1 MANLSQSINFMM
13 FNSAFILYTL
23 GSVLNKI
30 AYLLL
35 LPIITALVTNGDG
48 LAEFSQSFVIILFFS
63 FLLTWK
69 KPINMALR
77 VKDMLLMTTL
87 IWVVVGLFS
96 ALPFIFI
103 KHISLTDAY
112 FETMS
117 GLTTTGSSVLSNLN
131 NTAPSLLM
139 WRSTLQW
146 IGGLGMI
153 VMAVAILPFLNVG
166 GMTLFRSESSDWSE
180 KSTPHTKDIAKNIIR
195 IYILLTVLSIVAF
208 MLSGMSFFDA
218 INHSFAAL
226 STGGFSTRDAGL
238 ADYSNAAQW
247 VCALFMFLG
256 SLPFLLFLQA
266 AQKRNFKIIAYNQQ
280 IVGFTLFIVVTGL
293 FLTGYLYQQHIFN
306 FNDSLRFSFFSLI
319 NILST
324 SGFTL
329 VNFDT
334 WTSATTI
341 IFAFAFLIGG
351 CSGSTA
357 GGIKIFRFQI
367 IFSLLKIQIQT
378 LVHPNSVH
386 LLQYNGKKVQNNTLF
401 AIITFIFCYFISIF
415 ILSVLLAISGMDSLE
430 ALSSAATAIGNVGP
444 GLGPSVGPS
453 GNFANIPE
461 IAKWLMSIGMLLGRL
476 EITTMLVLLFPR
488 YWKM

>member
-1 MANLSQSINFMM
+1 M
-13 FNSAFILYTL
+13 FNTTFFFFFFD
-23 GSVLNKI
+23 SVLNKI
-30 AYLLL
+30 GWLLL

-48 LAEFSQSFVIILFFS
+48 LAEFSQSFVIILLCS
-63 FLLTWK
+63 FLLTLK
-69 KPINMALR
+69 KPDKMELR

-87 IWVVVGLFS
+87 IWVSVGLFS

-103 KHISLTDAY
+103 KHISFTDAY

-131 NTAPSLLM
+131 QTAPSLLM

-153 VMAVAILPFLNVG
+153 VMAVAVLPFLNVG

-195 IYILLTVLSIVAF
+195 IYIFLTLLSIIAF
-208 MLSGMSFFDA
+208 MLAGMSFFDA
-218 INHSFAAL
+218 INHTFAAL
-226 STGGFSTRDAGL
+226 STGGFSTRDAGM
-238 ADYSNAAQW
+238 ADFSNLAQW
-247 VCALFMFLG
+247 ICALFMFLG

-266 AQKRNFKIIAYNQQ
+266 LQKKNIKTVIYNQQ
-280 IVGFTLFIVVTGL
+280 VVGFTLFILVTGL
-293 FLTGYLYQQHIFN
+293 FLTVYLYQQNIFN
-306 FNDSLRFSFFSLI
+306 FSDSLRLSFFSLI

-334 WTSATTI
+334 WSSVTTL

-367 IFSLLKIQIQT
+367 IFSLLKSQIIK
-378 LVHPNSVH
+378 LLHPNSVH
-386 LLQYNGKKVQNNTLF
+386 PVQYNGKRVQNDTLF
-401 AIITFIFCYFISIF
+401 AIITFIFCYLVSTFL
-415 ILSVLLAISGMDSLE
+415 LSVLLAISGMGALE

-444 GLGPSVGPS
+444 GLGPVVGPS

-461 IAKWLMSIGMLLGRL
+461 AAKWLMSLGMLLGRL
-476 EITTMLVLLFPR
+476 EITTILVLLFPS
-488 YWKM
+488 YWKI

>member
-1 MANLSQSINFMM
+1 M
-13 FNSAFILYTL
+13 FNTTFLLYTL

-30 AYLLL
+30 GWLLL

-48 LAEFSQSFVIILFFS
+48 LAEFSQSFVIILLCS
-63 FLLTWK
+63 FLLTLK
-69 KPINMALR
+69 KPDKMELR

-87 IWVVVGLFS
+87 IWVSVGLFS

-103 KHISLTDAY
+103 KHISFTDAY

-131 NTAPSLLM
+131 QTAPSLLM

-153 VMAVAILPFLNVG
+153 VMAVAVLPFLNVG

-195 IYILLTVLSIVAF
+195 IYIFLTLLSIIAF
-208 MLSGMSFFDA
+208 MLAGMSFFDA
-218 INHSFAAL
+218 INHTFAAL
-226 STGGFSTRDAGL
+226 STGGFSTRDAGM
-238 ADYSNAAQW
+238 ADFSNLAQW
-247 VCALFMFLG
+247 ICALFMFLG
-256 SLPFLLFLQA
+256 SLQFLLFLQA
-266 AQKRNFKIIAYNQQ
+266 LQKKNIKTVIYNQQ
-280 IVGFTLFIVVTGL
+280 VVGFTLFILVTGL
-293 FLTGYLYQQHIFN
+293 FLTVYLYQQNIFN
-306 FNDSLRFSFFSLI
+306 FSDSLRLSFFSLI

-334 WTSATTI
+334 WSSVTTL

-367 IFSLLKIQIQT
+367 IFSLLKSQIIK
-378 LVHPNSVH
+378 LLHPNSVH
-386 LLQYNGKKVQNNTLF
+386 PVQYNGKRVQNDTLF
-401 AIITFIFCYFISIF
+401 AIITFIFCYLVSTFL
-415 ILSVLLAISGMDSLE
+415 LSVLLAISGMGALE

-444 GLGPSVGPS
+444 GLGPVVGPS
-453 GNFANIPE
+453 GNFANMPE
-461 IAKWLMSIGMLLGRL
+461 AAKWLMSLGMLLGRL
-476 EITTMLVLLFPR
+476 EITTILVLLFPS
-488 YWKM
+488 YWKI

>member
-1 MANLSQSINFMM
+1 M
-13 FNSAFILYTL
+13 FNTTFLLYTL

-30 AYLLL
+30 GWLLL

-48 LAEFSQSFVIILFFS
+48 LAEFSQSFVIILLCS
-63 FLLTWK
+63 FLLTLK
-69 KPINMALR
+69 KPDKMELR

-87 IWVVVGLFS
+87 IWVSVGLFS

-103 KHISLTDAY
+103 KHISFTDAY

-117 GLTTTGSSVLSNLN
+117 GLTKTGSSVLSNLN
-131 NTAPSLLM
+131 QTAPSLLM

-153 VMAVAILPFLNVG
+153 VMAVAVLPFLNVG

-195 IYILLTVLSIVAF
+195 IYIFLTLLSIIAF
-208 MLSGMSFFDA
+208 MLAGMSFFDA
-218 INHSFAAL
+218 INHTFAAL
-226 STGGFSTRDAGL
+226 STGGFSTRDAGM
-238 ADYSNAAQW
+238 ADFSNLAQW
-247 VCALFMFLG
+247 ICALFMFLG

-266 AQKRNFKIIAYNQQ
+266 LQKKNIKTVIYNQQ
-280 IVGFTLFIVVTGL
+280 VVGFTLFILVTGL
-293 FLTGYLYQQHIFN
+293 FLTVYLYQQNIFN
-306 FNDSLRFSFFSLI
+306 FSDSLRLSFFSLI

-334 WTSATTI
+334 WSSVTTL

-367 IFSLLKIQIQT
+367 IFSLLKSQIIK
-378 LVHPNSVH
+378 LLHPNSVH
-386 LLQYNGKKVQNNTLF
+386 PVQYNGKRVQNDTLF
-401 AIITFIFCYFISIF
+401 AIITFIFCYLVSTFL
-415 ILSVLLAISGMDSLE
+415 LSVLLAISGMGALE

-444 GLGPSVGPS
+444 GLGPVVGPS

-461 IAKWLMSIGMLLGRL
+461 AAKWLMSLGMLLGRL
-476 EITTMLVLLFPR
+476 EITTILVLLFPS
-488 YWKM
+488 YWKI

>member
-1 MANLSQSINFMM
+1 M
-13 FNSAFILYTL
+13 FNTTFLLYTL

-30 AYLLL
+30 GWLLL

-48 LAEFSQSFVIILFFS
+48 LAEFSQSFVIILLCS
-63 FLLTWK
+63 FLLTLK
-69 KPINMALR
+69 KPDKMELR

-87 IWVVVGLFS
+87 IWVSVGLFS

-103 KHISLTDAY
+103 KHISFTDAY

-131 NTAPSLLM
+131 QTAPSLLM

-153 VMAVAILPFLNVG
+153 VMAVAVLPFLNVG

-195 IYILLTVLSIVAF
+195 IYIFLTLLSIIAF
-208 MLSGMSFFDA
+208 MLAGMSFFDA
-218 INHSFAAL
+218 INHTFAAL
-226 STGGFSTRDAGL
+226 STGGFSTRDAGM
-238 ADYSNAAQW
+238 ADFSNLAQW
-247 VCALFMFLG
+247 ICALFMFLG

-266 AQKRNFKIIAYNQQ
+266 LQKKNIKTVIYNQQ
-280 IVGFTLFIVVTGL
+280 VVGFTLFILVTGL
-293 FLTGYLYQQHIFN
+293 FLTVYLYQQNIFN
-306 FNDSLRFSFFSLI
+306 FSDSLRLSFFSLI

-334 WTSATTI
+334 WSSVTTL

-367 IFSLLKIQIQT
+367 IFSLLKSQIIK
-378 LVHPNSVH
+378 LLHPNSVH
-386 LLQYNGKKVQNNTLF
+386 PVQYNGKRVQNDTFF
-401 AIITFIFCYFISIF
+401 AIITFIFCYLVSTFL
-415 ILSVLLAISGMDSLE
+415 LSVLLAISGMGALE

-444 GLGPSVGPS
+444 GLGPVVGPS

-461 IAKWLMSIGMLLGRL
+461 AAKWLMSLGMLLGRL
-476 EITTMLVLLFPR
+476 EITTILVLLFPS
-488 YWKM
+488 YWKI

>member
-1 MANLSQSINFMM
+1 M
-13 FNSAFILYTL
+13 FNTTFLLYTL

-30 AYLLL
+30 GWLLL

-48 LAEFSQSFVIILFFS
+48 LAEFSQSFVIILLCS
-63 FLLTWK
+63 FLLTLK
-69 KPINMALR
+69 KPDKMELR

-87 IWVVVGLFS
+87 IWVSVGLFS

-103 KHISLTDAY
+103 KHISFTDAY

-131 NTAPSLLM
+131 QTAPSLLM

-153 VMAVAILPFLNVG
+153 VMAVAVLPFLNVG

-195 IYILLTVLSIVAF
+195 IYIFLTLLSIIAF
-208 MLSGMSFFDA
+208 MLAGMSFFDA
-218 INHSFAAL
+218 INHTFAAL
-226 STGGFSTRDAGL
+226 STGGFSTRDAGM
-238 ADYSNAAQW
+238 ADFSNLTQW
-247 VCALFMFLG
+247 ICALFMFLS

-266 AQKRNFKIIAYNQQ
+266 IKKKNIKTVIYNQQ
-280 IVGFTLFIVVTGL
+280 VVGFTLFILVTGL
-293 FLTGYLYQQHIFN
+293 FLTVYLYQQNIFN
-306 FNDSLRFSFFSLI
+306 FSDSLRLSFFSLI

-334 WTSATTI
+334 WSSVTTL

-367 IFSLLKIQIQT
+367 IFSLLKSQIIK
-378 LVHPNSVH
+378 LLHPNSVH
-386 LLQYNGKKVQNNTLF
+386 PVQYNGKRVQNDTLF
-401 AIITFIFCYFISIF
+401 AIITFIFCYLVSTFL
-415 ILSVLLAISGMDSLE
+415 LSVLLAISGIGALE

-444 GLGPSVGPS
+444 GLGPVVGPS

-461 IAKWLMSIGMLLGRL
+461 AAKWLMSLGMLLGRL
-476 EITTMLVLLFPR
+476 EITTILVLLFPS
-488 YWKM
+488 YWKI

>member
-1 MANLSQSINFMM
+1 M
-13 FNSAFILYTL
+13 FNTTFLLYTL

-30 AYLLL
+30 GWLLL

-48 LAEFSQSFVIILFFS
+48 LAEFSQSFVIILLCS
-63 FLLTWK
+63 FLLTLK
-69 KPINMALR
+69 KPDKMELR

-87 IWVVVGLFS
+87 IWVSVGLFS

-103 KHISLTDAY
+103 KHISFTDAY

-131 NTAPSLLM
+131 QTAPSLLM

-153 VMAVAILPFLNVG
+153 VMAVAVLPFLNVG

-195 IYILLTVLSIVAF
+195 IYIFLTLLSIIAF
-208 MLSGMSFFDA
+208 MLAGMSFFDA
-218 INHSFAAL
+218 INHTFAAL
-226 STGGFSTRDAGL
+226 STGGFSTRDAGM
-238 ADYSNAAQW
+238 ADFSNLAQW
-247 VCALFMFLG
+247 ICALFMFLG

-266 AQKRNFKIIAYNQQ
+266 LQKKNIKTVIYNQQ
-280 IVGFTLFIVVTGL
+280 VVGFTLFILVTGL
-293 FLTGYLYQQHIFN
+293 FLTVYLYQQNIFN
-306 FNDSLRFSFFSLI
+306 FSDSLRLSFFSLI

-334 WTSATTI
+334 WSSVTTL

-367 IFSLLKIQIQT
+367 IFSLLKSQIIK
-378 LVHPNSVH
+378 LLHPNSVH
-386 LLQYNGKKVQNNTLF
+386 PVQYNGKRVQNDTLF
-401 AIITFIFCYFISIF
+401 AIITFIFCYLVSTFL
-415 ILSVLLAISGMDSLE
+415 LSVLLAISGMGALE

-444 GLGPSVGPS
+444 GLGPVVGPS

-461 IAKWLMSIGMLLGRL
+461 AAKWLMSLGMLLGRL
-476 EITTMLVLLFPR
+476 EITTILVLLFPS
-488 YWKM
+488 YWKI

>member
-1 MANLSQSINFMM
+1 M
-13 FNSAFILYTL
+13 FNTTFLLYTL

-30 AYLLL
+30 GWLLL

-48 LAEFSQSFVIILFFS
+48 LAEFSQSFVIILLCS
-63 FLLTWK
+63 FLLTLK
-69 KPINMALR
+69 KPDKMELR

-87 IWVVVGLFS
+87 IWVSVGLFS

-103 KHISLTDAY
+103 KQISFTDAY

-131 NTAPSLLM
+131 QTAPSLLM

-153 VMAVAILPFLNVG
+153 VMAVAVLPFLNVG

-195 IYILLTVLSIVAF
+195 IYIFLTLLSIIAF
-208 MLSGMSFFDA
+208 MLAGMSFFDA
-218 INHSFAAL
+218 INHTFAAL
-226 STGGFSTRDAGL
+226 STGGFSTRDAGM
-238 ADYSNAAQW
+238 ADFSNLAQW
-247 VCALFMFLG
+247 ICALFMFLG

-266 AQKRNFKIIAYNQQ
+266 LQKKNIKTVIYNQQ
-280 IVGFTLFIVVTGL
+280 VVGFTLFILVTGL
-293 FLTGYLYQQHIFN
+293 FLTVYLYQQNIFN
-306 FNDSLRFSFFSLI
+306 FSDSLRLSFFSLI

-334 WTSATTI
+334 WSSVTTL

-367 IFSLLKIQIQT
+367 IFSLLKSQIIK
-378 LVHPNSVH
+378 LLHPNSVH
-386 LLQYNGKKVQNNTLF
+386 PVQYNGKRVQNDTLF
-401 AIITFIFCYFISIF
+401 AIITFIFCYLVSTFL
-415 ILSVLLAISGMDSLE
+415 LSVLLAISGMGALE

-444 GLGPSVGPS
+444 GLGPVVGPS

-461 IAKWLMSIGMLLGRL
+461 AAKWLMSLGMLLGRL
-476 EITTMLVLLFPR
+476 EITTILVLLFPS
-488 YWKM
+488 YWKI

>member
-1 MANLSQSINFMM
+1 M
-13 FNSAFILYTL
+13 FNTTFLLYTL

-30 AYLLL
+30 GWLLL

-48 LAEFSQSFVIILFFS
+48 LAEFSQSFVIILLCS
-63 FLLTWK
+63 FLLTLK
-69 KPINMALR
+69 KPDKMELR

-87 IWVVVGLFS
+87 IWVSVGLFS

-103 KHISLTDAY
+103 KHISFTDAY

-131 NTAPSLLM
+131 QTAPSLLM

-153 VMAVAILPFLNVG
+153 VMAVAVLPFLNVG

-195 IYILLTVLSIVAF
+195 IYIFLTLLSIIAF
-208 MLSGMSFFDA
+208 MLAGMSFFDA
-218 INHSFAAL
+218 INHTFAAL
-226 STGGFSTRDAGL
+226 STGGFSTRDAGM
-238 ADYSNAAQW
+238 ADFSNLAQW
-247 VCALFMFLG
+247 ICALFMFLG

-266 AQKRNFKIIAYNQQ
+266 LQKKNIKTVIYNQQ
-280 IVGFTLFIVVTGL
+280 VVGFTLFILVTGL
-293 FLTGYLYQQHIFN
+293 FLTVYLYQQNIFN
-306 FNDSLRFSFFSLI
+306 FSDSLRLSFFSLI

-334 WTSATTI
+334 WSSVTTL

-367 IFSLLKIQIQT
+367 IFSLLKSQIIK
-378 LVHPNSVH
+378 LLHPNSVH
-386 LLQYNGKKVQNNTLF
+386 PVQYNGKRVQNDTLF
-401 AIITFIFCYFISIF
+401 AIITFIFCYLVSTFL
-415 ILSVLLAISGMDSLE
+415 LSVLLAISGM
-430 ALSSAATAIGNVGP
+430 
-444 GLGPSVGPS
+444 
-453 GNFANIPE
+453 
-461 IAKWLMSIGMLLGRL
+461 
-476 EITTMLVLLFPR
+476 
-488 YWKM
+488 

>member
-1 MANLSQSINFMM
+1 M
-13 FNSAFILYTL
+13 FNTTFLLYTL

-30 AYLLL
+30 GWLLL

-48 LAEFSQSFVIILFFS
+48 LAEFSQSFVIILLCS
-63 FLLTWK
+63 FLLTLK
-69 KPINMALR
+69 KPDKMELR

-87 IWVVVGLFS
+87 IWVSVGLFS

-103 KHISLTDAY
+103 KHISFTDAY

-131 NTAPSLLM
+131 QTAPSLLM

-153 VMAVAILPFLNVG
+153 VMAVAVLPFLNVG

-195 IYILLTVLSIVAF
+195 IYIFLTLLSIIAF
-208 MLSGMSFFDA
+208 MLAGMSFFDA
-218 INHSFAAL
+218 INHTFAAL
-226 STGGFSTRDAGL
+226 STGGFSTRDAGM
-238 ADYSNAAQW
+238 ADFSNLAQW
-247 VCALFMFLG
+247 ICALFMFLG

-266 AQKRNFKIIAYNQQ
+266 LQKKNIKTVIYNQQ
-280 IVGFTLFIVVTGL
+280 VVGFTLFILVTGL
-293 FLTGYLYQQHIFN
+293 FLTVYLYQQNIFN
-306 FNDSLRFSFFSLI
+306 FSDSLRLSFFSLI

-334 WTSATTI
+334 WSSVTTL

-367 IFSLLKIQIQT
+367 IFSLLKSQIIK
-378 LVHPNSVH
+378 LLHPNSVH
-386 LLQYNGKKVQNNTLF
+386 PVQYNGKRVQNDTLF
-401 AIITFIFCYFISIF
+401 AIITFIFCYLVSTFL
-415 ILSVLLAISGMDSLE
+415 LSVLLAISGMGALE

-444 GLGPSVGPS
+444 GLGPVVGPS
-453 GNFANIPE
+453 SNFANIPE
-461 IAKWLMSIGMLLGRL
+461 AAKWLMSLGMLLGRL
-476 EITTMLVLLFPR
+476 EITTILVLLFPS
-488 YWKM
+488 YWKI

>member
-1 MANLSQSINFMM
+1 M
-13 FNSAFILYTL
+13 

-30 AYLLL
+30 GWLLL

-48 LAEFSQSFVIILFFS
+48 LAEFSQSFVIILLCS
-63 FLLTWK
+63 FLLTLK
-69 KPINMALR
+69 KPDKMELR

-87 IWVVVGLFS
+87 IWVSVGLFS

-103 KHISLTDAY
+103 KHISFTDAY

-131 NTAPSLLM
+131 QTAPSLLM

-153 VMAVAILPFLNVG
+153 VMAVAVLPFLNVG

-195 IYILLTVLSIVAF
+195 IYIFLTLLSIIAF
-208 MLSGMSFFDA
+208 MLAGMSFFDA
-218 INHSFAAL
+218 INHTFAAL
-226 STGGFSTRDAGL
+226 STGGFSTRDAGM
-238 ADYSNAAQW
+238 ADFSNLAQW
-247 VCALFMFLG
+247 ICALFMFLG

-266 AQKRNFKIIAYNQQ
+266 LQKKNIKTVIYNQQ
-280 IVGFTLFIVVTGL
+280 VVGFTLFILVTGL
-293 FLTGYLYQQHIFN
+293 FLTVYLYQQNIFN
-306 FNDSLRFSFFSLI
+306 FSDSLRLSFFSLI

-334 WTSATTI
+334 WSSVTTL

-367 IFSLLKIQIQT
+367 IFSLLKSQIIK
-378 LVHPNSVH
+378 LLHPNSVH
-386 LLQYNGKKVQNNTLF
+386 PVQYNGKRVQNDTLF
-401 AIITFIFCYFISIF
+401 AIITFIFCYLVSTFL
-415 ILSVLLAISGMDSLE
+415 LSVLLAISGMGALE

-444 GLGPSVGPS
+444 GLGPVVGPS

-461 IAKWLMSIGMLLGRL
+461 AAKWLMSLGMLLGRL
-476 EITTMLVLLFPR
+476 EITTILVLLFPS
-488 YWKM
+488 YWKI

>member
-1 MANLSQSINFMM
+1 M
-13 FNSAFILYTL
+13 FNTTFLLYTL

-30 AYLLL
+30 GWLLL

-48 LAEFSQSFVIILFFS
+48 LAEFSQSFVIILLCS
-63 FLLTWK
+63 FLLTLK
-69 KPINMALR
+69 KPDKMELR

-87 IWVVVGLFS
+87 IWVSVGLFS

-103 KHISLTDAY
+103 KHISFTDAY

-131 NTAPSLLM
+131 QTAPSLLM

-153 VMAVAILPFLNVG
+153 VMAVAVLPFLNVG

-195 IYILLTVLSIVAF
+195 IYIFLTLLSIIAF
-208 MLSGMSFFDA
+208 MLAGMSFFDA
-218 INHSFAAL
+218 INHTFAAL
-226 STGGFSTRDAGL
+226 STGGFSTRDAGM
-238 ADYSNAAQW
+238 ADFSNLAQW
-247 VCALFMFLG
+247 ICALFMFLG

-266 AQKRNFKIIAYNQQ
+266 LQKKNIKTVIYNQQ
-280 IVGFTLFIVVTGL
+280 VVGFTLFILVTGL
-293 FLTGYLYQQHIFN
+293 FLTVYLYQQNIFN
-306 FNDSLRFSFFSLI
+306 FSDSLRLSFFSLI

-334 WTSATTI
+334 WSSVTTL

-367 IFSLLKIQIQT
+367 IFSLLKSQIIK
-378 LVHPNSVH
+378 LLHPNSVH
-386 LLQYNGKKVQNNTLF
+386 PVKYNGKRVQNDTLF
-401 AIITFIFCYFISIF
+401 AIITFIFCYLVSTFL
-415 ILSVLLAISGMDSLE
+415 LSVLLAISGMGALE

-444 GLGPSVGPS
+444 GLGPVVGPS

-461 IAKWLMSIGMLLGRL
+461 AAKWLMSLGMLLGRL
-476 EITTMLVLLFPR
+476 EITTILVLLFPS
-488 YWKM
+488 YWKI